1 MQDQHMVSIY
11 RNWGQKDEIHMTV
24 YLEDKDYKR
33 LQEIAVTEKLTA
45 TQAYDK
51 MESEKS
57 EIKDQ

>member
-1 MQDQHMVSIY
+1 
-11 RNWGQKDEIHMTV
+11 MTV